1 MLVTI
6 QSEERISQ
14 AALPDEM
21 RGAYWLRDAIGVPV
35 AFAEAREDAWMISAV
50 QGGQLVV
57 PGHPGP
63 LVLQP
68 DESAIVSARRGS
80 DAWTVVCRPATEG
93 DKVTRIF
100 GFSQDARISIGRAQ
114 GNDIVY
120 GSPYVSSHHAT
131 LLFAAGRFS
140 VMDPGSPNGVF
151 VNGMRV
157 ASGGLMALAPGDVL
171 SILGLRVTIGDGLIS
186 LNNPEDALCLGEIP
200 GLVPYAPPP
209 APVERTA
216 DEGGSWQAD
225 DASPENRSFFYPAL
239 RIMRTVERSQF
250 TVDAP
255 PQPETEDDTPI
266 AMRVGPSL
274 VMVMA
279 SMMSASVSLMLVM
292 GTGGSMLRAV
302 PLFGMALAMLAG
314 SVVWPVANKRFQ
326 HRRHLSREAQRRG
339 AYSQYVGRMR
349 AQIKRE
355 AERQREILEENRLAP
370 EACLRAARE
379 HNAQFL
385 SRAPQ
390 HADYLELRLG
400 VGDVPLEA
408 DIRFPETRFE
418 AQEDDV
424 REALDAFAREKI
436 CIEGAPVAHGLIG
449 QHALG
454 IFGET
459 DFTDALARNLLIQIC
474 ALHSFADVKVIIL
487 ADEST
492 SPAWAFAKHLP
503 HLFSNDGSM
512 RFYASTLDE
521 ANVLSM
527 WLEKMLEVRR
537 RATSYD
543 AREADP
549 FVVLFCPSKRIYDQ
563 SRIVKDV
570 LALKENRGFAVI
582 ACARRLH
589 ELPVQCQALVGQAE
603 SGEAHLMNR
612 TAAGERVSFQPDPPV
627 SIEEAQRFVLDV
639 STVRL
644 DLPDEEGHLPERLS
658 FLELF
663 GVSNVSHLNVADRW
677 RESNASHSLAACV
690 GVDASGN
697 PLTLDVHEDFHG
709 PHGLIAGTTG
719 SGKSEFLIT
728 YVLSLAVSYAP
739 DEVAFVLIDYKGG
752 GLAKAFDNDRF
763 CLPHVAGSITNLD
776 GSAIARSLVSLK
788 SELRRRQRLF
798 NETRESIGGDNVD
811 IATYLDL
818 YRQGRVKEPCP
829 HLVLI
834 ADEFAELK
842 QQEPDFM
849 DELIS
854 ASRIGRSLGVHLILA
869 TQKPSGV
876 VNDQIWSNARFKV
889 ALKVTDAADSN
900 EVIKRPDA
908 ARITHPGRFFLL
920 VGYDESF
927 VQGQSGYAGAPC
939 AEEGGIA
946 SNVQDHAVSCISN
959 TGRVLLTA
967 SSQRAVPARTLRSQ
981 LVAVCDHL
989 THVAESQCVRAPRLW
1004 LDALPGR
1011 IPLDSLMH
1019 DDPQTG
1025 RELRP
1030 IIGTFDDPANQ
1041 RQGTLALPLSEE
1053 GNALVCGS
1061 LEAGAEQVV
1070 KAALF
1075 SLLRQHSARTL
1086 NAYVLDLGSGS
1097 LAAFAPAPQVG
1108 EVITAGE
1115 DEKMKRFFG
1124 FMEELITSRRQRFVP
1139 FGGSFERYCADH
1151 DDCPSI
1157 LVVVNGV
1164 TAFLD
1169 AHPAF
1174 EDALTGLARDAAQ
1187 AGMRLFVTAETPT
1200 GVRTR
1205 MRSAFRQVL
1214 ACNLPDPADCIQ
1226 LFGSLQ
1232 GAPVPCGQGRGL
1244 VKKGGALLE
1253 FQAASVAPEDQN
1265 EYRCISAFCA
1275 QLCENGQGS
1284 VAPAVPVPPERVSP
1298 QLLAELRLPGGQL
1311 PYGIFDD
1318 VLTPAVFDGAEAA
1331 LFRCAFHKQKA
1342 GAAFMEALV
1351 EAWAQQEGCQLS
1363 VLDLTGLLRHKPAA
1377 CTFATR
1383 NDRLAL
1389 QHLIQLAEA
1398 PPAAFATV
1406 VISGLA
1412 GLLARCSG
1420 KEAARVKELIR
1431 GLKVGG
1437 PLTIALM
1444 DAVTGAPSSHEDW
1457 FRAHLTNRDG
1467 LWVGPGLES
1476 QSAISVAYH
1485 GRIRPDAQMDERLG
1499 YWVEGGQARL
1509 VHLASNDIAQKGGA
1523 DDRSAGVLAAGIHHL
1538 A

>member
-6 QSEERISQ
+6 QSEERIAQ
-14 AALPDEM
+14 AALPDEV
-21 RGAYWLRDAIGVPV
+21 RGAYWLRDATGTPV
-35 AFAEAREDAWMISAV
+35 AFAEARENAWLLSAA
-50 QGGQLVV
+50 QGGLLAA
-57 PGHPGP
+57 PGRSGS
-63 LVLQP
+63 LVLRS
-68 DESAIVSARRGS
+68 DETVIVSARRGS
-80 DAWTVVCRPATEG
+80 DVWTMVCRPATEG
-93 DKVTRIF
+93 DKATRIY
-100 GFSQDARISIGRAQ
+100 GLSQDARIGIGRAPDN
-114 GNDIVY
+114 GIIYD
-120 GSPYVSSHHAT
+120 SPYASSHHAT
-131 LLFAAGRFS
+131 LLFAARRFS

-157 ASGGLMALAPGDVL
+157 TAGDLMALAAGDVL
-171 SILGLRVTIGDGLIS
+171 SILGLRITIGDGFIS
-186 LNNPEDALCLGEIP
+186 LNSPEDALRVEGIP
-200 GLVPYAPPP
+200 GLVPYVPPPGLPGGATDEERPRNGSDAPPEDRP
-209 APVERTA
+209 
-216 DEGGSWQAD
+216 
-225 DASPENRSFFYPAL
+225 FFYPAL
-239 RIMRTVERSQF
+239 RVMRSVERAQF

-255 PQPETEDDTPI
+255 PQPETEDDTPVI
-266 AMRVGPSL
+266 MRVGPSL
-274 VMVMA
+274 VMVLA

-314 SVVWPVANKRFQ
+314 SVIWPVANKRFQ

-370 EACLRAARE
+370 DACLRAAHE

-385 SRAPQ
+385 SRAPL

-408 DIRFPETRFE
+408 DIRFPEARFE
-418 AQEDDV
+418 SQEDDV
-424 REALDAFAREKI
+424 REALDAFAREKA
-436 CIEGAPVAHGLIG
+436 CIEAAPVAHGLIG

-454 IFGET
+454 VFGKE
-459 DFTDALARNLLIQIC
+459 DFTDAMTRNLLIQIC
-474 ALHSFADVKVIIL
+474 ALHSFGDVKVAIL
-487 ADEST
+487 ADEGMAS
-492 SPAWAFAKHLP
+492 AWAFAKHLP

-512 RFYASTLDE
+512 RFFAGTLDE
-521 ANVLSM
+521 ASVLSM
-527 WLEKMLEVRR
+527 WLEKVLETRR
-537 RATSYD
+537 RAASYD

-549 FVVLFCPSKRIYDQ
+549 FIVLICPSKRIYDQ

-589 ELPVQCQALVGQAE
+589 ELPVQCQALVGQTE
-603 SGEAHLMNR
+603 SGEAYLMDR
-612 TAAGERVSFQPDPPV
+612 TSAGERTLFQPDPAV
-627 SIEEAQRFVLDV
+627 SAEEAQRFVLDV
-639 STVRL
+639 SAARL
-644 DLPDEEGHLPERLS
+644 DLPDEEGRLPDRLS
-658 FLELF
+658 FLEMF
-663 GVSNVSHLNVADRW
+663 GVSNVAHLNVADRW

-798 NETRESIGGDNVD
+798 NEAREAIGGDNVD
-811 IATYLDL
+811 ISSYLDL

-889 ALKVTDAADSN
+889 ALKVTDTADSN

-927 VQGQSGYAGAPC
+927 VQGQSGYAGALY
-939 AEEGGIA
+939 AEGGIA
-946 SNVQDHAVSCISN
+946 SNAQDHAVSCISN

-967 SSQRAVPARTLRSQ
+967 SSQRAVPARTHRSQ
-981 LVAVCDHL
+981 LVAVCEHL
-989 THVAESQCVRAPRLW
+989 VQVAESQRVRAPRLW
-1004 LDALPGR
+1004 LDALPER
-1011 IPLDSLMH
+1011 IPLDDLMQ
-1019 DDPQTG
+1019 DDPRAS

-1030 IIGTFDDPANQ
+1030 IIGAFDDPANQ

-1061 LEAGAEQVV
+1061 LEAGAEQVI

-1075 SLLRQHSARTL
+1075 SLLQHHSARTL

-1108 EVITAGE
+1108 EVITSGE
-1115 DEKMKRFFG
+1115 DEKVKRFFG
-1124 FMEELITSRRQRFVP
+1124 FMDGLIACRRQRFVP

-1151 DDCPSI
+1151 DDCPAL

-1164 TAFLD
+1164 AAFLD
-1169 AHPAF
+1169 SYPAF

-1187 AGMRLFVTAETPT
+1187 AGMWLLVTAETPT
-1200 GVRTR
+1200 AVRTR

-1244 VKKGGALLE
+1244 VRKGGALLE
-1253 FQAASVAPEDQN
+1253 FQAASVAPEGQN
-1265 EYRCISAFCA
+1265 EYRCINAFCM
-1275 QLCENGQGS
+1275 QLLEDHQGPAAS
-1284 VAPAVPVPPERVSP
+1284 AVPVPPKRVSP
-1298 QLLAELRLPGGQL
+1298 QLLAELCLPAGQL
-1311 PYGIFDD
+1311 PFGIFDD
-1318 VLTPAVFDGAEAA
+1318 TLAPAVFDATESP

-1351 EAWAQQEGCQLS
+1351 EAWAQQEGHQLS

-1383 NDRLAL
+1383 NDQLAL

-1398 PPAAFATV
+1398 PPAAFATAI
-1406 VISGLA
+1406 ISGLS
-1412 GLLARCSG
+1412 GLLARCPA
-1420 KEAARVKELIR
+1420 EDAARVKGLIQN
-1431 GLKVGG
+1431 LEAGG
-1437 PLTIALM
+1437 PLTIVLM
-1444 DAVTGAPSSHEDW
+1444 DAVTGASSSHEDW

-1476 QSAISVAYH
+1476 QSVLSVAYH
-1485 GRIRPDAQMDERLG
+1485 GRIRPDAQMDARLG

-1509 VHLASNDIAQKGGA
+1509 VHLATNDTEQKGGA
-1523 DDRSAGVLAAGIHHL
+1523 DDQSTGLLAAGVHHL